1 MLNLDER
8 YHSYLDGSKTL
19 RIDGVEEKVKAYGY
33 TDNGSDIVG
42 YYLQT
47 ENYRLE
53 YSLEGIFLRMNALRE
68 TVGVD

>member
-8 YHSYLDGSKTL
+8 YHSYLSGSKRL

-33 TDNGSDIVG
+33 TDDGSDIVG

-47 ENYRLE
+47 DNYRLE
-53 YSLEGIFLRMNALRE
+53 YSLEGIFLRMNALLE

>member
-8 YHSYLDGSKTL
+8 YHSYLSGSKRL

-33 TDNGSDIVG
+33 TDDGSAIVG

-53 YSLEGIFLRMNALRE
+53 YSLEGIFLRMNALLE
-68 TVGVD
+68 TLGVD

>member
-8 YHSYLDGSKTL
+8 YHSYLSGSKRL

-33 TDNGSDIVG
+33 TDDGSDIVG

-47 ENYRLE
+47 DNYRLE

>member
-8 YHSYLDGSKTL
+8 YHSYLSGSKRL

-33 TDNGSDIVG
+33 TDDGSDIVG

-53 YSLEGIFLRMNALRE
+53 YSLEGIFLRMNALLE
-68 TVGVD
+68 TLGVD